1 MVKNWVKRSWERKGE
16 GLVILNT
23 KVDISQKIVGQIKK
37 LLRKVLSE
45 ILSLTTNNPS
55 KQ

>member
-16 GLVILNT
+16 GLIILNT
-23 KVDISQKIVGQIKK
+23 KVDISQKIVDQIKK
-37 LLRKVLSE
+37 FLRKVLSE
-45 ILSLTTNNPS
+45 ILSLTKKYSS

>member
-1 MVKNWVKRSWERKGE
+1 MVKNWVKRSWERKDE
-16 GLVILNT
+16 GVKILNA

-45 ILSLTTNNPS
+45 ILSLTNKYST